1 MTYDFP
7 PHIINN
13 KDFLQKISKTRSEH
27 RKNKYLEEATFD
39 QILALVEIIRNIL
52 KGNISLHKNIYLKH
66 LSQFADYYR
75 AVSNSRSEQ
84 AARRK
89 LQSGGAIPIAAIIA
103 PVIGAIAQ
111 HILDKTLN
119 LTEQ

>member
-27 RKNKYLEEATFD
+27 RKNKYLEEATFE

-52 KGNISLHKNIYLKH
+52 KGNISLHKKRRKH